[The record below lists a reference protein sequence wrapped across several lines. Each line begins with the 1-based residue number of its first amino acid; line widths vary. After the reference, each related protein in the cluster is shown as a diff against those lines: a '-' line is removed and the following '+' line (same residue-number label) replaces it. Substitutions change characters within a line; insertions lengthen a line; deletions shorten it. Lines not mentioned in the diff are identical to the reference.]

1 MKNYGKI
8 LLTAIMISSLYSTV
22 AAASSEGQ
30 DLSTNTPEIM
40 INNEI
45 SQTSTI
51 GIFDPNFKEKAISQ
65 GLDSETIIA
74 GYYVPFDKT
83 RSNLSSDQ
91 VLPSALGDVY
101 LKNIDMTQI
110 TGNVIERAVG
120 KGPAPLS
127 LSVVDGVATTFSA
140 EISSKAGLGGAE
152 IAAKLGTTYQ
162 ATRNF
167 NKTYGPIQIP
177 ANKTY
182 TIYCAPTYNY
192 YSFQIW
198 KQGFFSDSYI
208 GTYEYKEPTG
218 LYFYWQ
224 DTTGW

>member
-1 MKNYGKI
+1 MKKYGKI
-8 LLTAIMISSLYSTV
+8 LLTAIMFSSVFSTV
-22 AAASSEGQ
+22 ASASSEGQ
-30 DLSTNTPEIM
+30 VLSTNTPGIE
-40 INNEI
+40 INNDI

-51 GIFDPNFKEKAISQ
+51 GVFDPNFKEKAIAQ
-65 GLDSETIIA
+65 GLDPETIIA

-91 VLPSALGDVY
+91 VVPSALGDYY

-110 TGNVIERAVG
+110 TGNVIDRAAG

-127 LSVVDGVATTFSA
+127 LSVNDGVSTTFSA
-140 EISSKAGLGGAE
+140 EISSKVGWGGAE

-162 ATRNF
+162 ATRTF

-198 KQGFFSDSYI
+198 KQGLFSDSHI
-208 GTYEYKEPTG
+208 GSYEYKEPTG